1 MMSFNLNK
9 SDGSAPHDPSG
20 RSNFDLSKSAT
31 PNLAATVKKPKYWL
45 WTLLVLVLA
54 GAGTWYF
61 TRANGNRDAIHDP
74 ASSPAVKAMQDTAA
88 APGGPAPAAVAPP
101 AARALS
107 NPVAASFRSGSS
119 AFVMISQATVNEIM
133 RSSRAGRSGLVNVNG
148 YASSEGNLAFNQ
160 KISQERADVFKRYL
174 VSKGMSENKIVAT
187 GKGIDNPVASNAT
200 EAGRRK
206 NRRVEIIIP

>member
-1 MMSFNLNK
+1 MSFNLNK
-9 SDGSAPHDPSG
+9 SDGSAPHDPSNK
-20 RSNFDLSKSAT
+20 SKFDLSKSAA
-31 PNLAATVKKPKYWL
+31 PNVAAVKKPKYWL
-45 WTLLVLVLA
+45 GALLVLVLA

-61 TRANGNRDAIHDP
+61 TRANGNRNLAVHDP

-88 APGGPAPAAVAPP
+88 APGGPVPAAVAPP

-119 AFVMISQATVNEIM
+119 AFVMISQAAVNEIM

-174 VSKGMSENKIVAT
+174 VSKGMSENRIVAT